1 MAKDKK
7 LTITIPARAA
17 FSLLPFDDNVDKQL
31 TLPLSSSVPL
41 QPKPSNIDADEVPQD
56 SETSQVYSTTNSI
69 EQEHGYMP
77 VSDIEIVDE
86 HLSPGRPSSKMD
98 SSVDHST
105 FINMD
110 PSAFKSAEA
119 HDRDERLPLPERLA
133 VSRSLGGRHSKLR
146 TENFARP

>member
-7 LTITIPARAA
+7 LTITIPAHAA

-31 TLPLSSSVPL
+31 ALPLSSSMSL
-41 QPKPSNIDADEVPQD
+41 QLKPSNVDADEVPQD
-56 SETSQVYSTTNSI
+56 LETSQVYPTTDSI

-77 VSDIEIVDE
+77 ISDIEIVNE
-86 HLSPGRPSSKMD
+86 LLSPGCPSSKMD

-133 VSRSLGGRHSKLR
+133 VSRSLGGRHSESHTKILQGH
-146 TENFARP
+146 